1 MPARNTA
8 SSTKRKVASKAPPTK
23 SVAPPR
29 KSVTRAYAA
38 QSPDAK
44 LAPFQIERREL
55 RPRDVQFDILFC
67 GVCHSDL
74 HMARNEWKQTIYP
87 VVPGHEIVGRVTAV
101 GDKVK
106 KFKTGDLAGVGCL
119 VDSCRQCANCKKG
132 LEQYCTVGNVL
143 TYSGRDRVNGDI
155 TYGGYSKQIVV
166 DEDFVLKISNKLPLA
181 QVAPLLCAGITTYSP
196 LRHWGV
202 GKGHKLGVVGLGGLG
217 HMAVKLGASFGAEVT
232 MLSTSPDKEADARRL
247 GAHKFALTKDAAQM
261 KKLAGYF
268 DFIID
273 TVSAKHDYNAYL
285 SLLGT
290 DGVMMCVGAPPTPAE
305 IAVFNLIGGRRSLT
319 GSLIGGLPETQEM
332 LDYCAKHGIS
342 SDIEIIDIANINE
355 AYERMLK
362 SDVRYRFVI
371 DMATLT

>member
-1 MPARNTA
+1 MPAKNPT
-8 SSTKRKVASKAPPTK
+8 SSTKRKVASEAP
-23 SVAPPR
+23 AR

-44 LAPFQIERREL
+44 LGPFQIERREL
-55 RPRDVQFDILFC
+55 RPRDVQFEILFC
-67 GVCHSDL
+67 GVCHSDI

-101 GDKVK
+101 GDKVT

-166 DEDFVLKISNKLPLA
+166 DEDFVLRISDKLPLA

-261 KKLAGYF
+261 KKLGGYF

-285 SLLGT
+285 SLLAT

-305 IAVFNLIGGRRSLT
+305 IGVFTLIGGRRSLT
-319 GSLIGGLPETQEM
+319 GSGIGGLPETQEM

-342 SDIEIIDIANINE
+342 SDIEMIDIANINE